1 MVIVSLFSSP
11 LAWVSLGLRCV
22 QMDSCGFLLL
32 HYDVVF
38 VCCFPLS
45 GSLLSYYD
53 VRSALGMRECVVLGS
68 HGSVFLWA
76 SFNSEGFFG
85 VCCLICGMFH
95 ALFPHPGL

>member
-1 MVIVSLFSSP
+1 MLLSMLYTSVSCVPLQVCGHCGSLFVAFG
-11 LAWVSLGLRCV
+11 LGLFLGLRCV

-53 VRSALGMRECVVLGS
+53 VRSALGY
-68 HGSVFLWA
+68 
-76 SFNSEGFFG
+76 EGMCSAG
-85 VCCLICGMFH
+85 VSW
-95 ALFPHPGL
+95 